1 MAEKT
6 ERNETARDS
15 GFQNPEDDGAGV
27 RNVDLTTSIPPPG
40 AGDIFNES
48 RGNFGLQ
55 LEKIDENPGDIKL
68 EEFGTPGSNR
78 GKIEFGELNHELLM
92 SLIDA
97 MKEMKTQVQSMAN
110 EIARNNQANID
121 LRSEFT
127 EKFKT
132 MQATIA
138 SEVHQI
144 YEPIK
149 RHVTG
154 LTKIVQDN
162 ESKSAVTEVS
172 VAQMQLDVN
181 AIKKRVENL
190 ERKDKIESPNTE
202 SMRIVQKPD
211 KEVSDDE
218 SEEELE
224 EERRERIR
232 TMLPMDMHPNK
243 IKIKPPTYD
252 GSEKKRPMKF
262 IKEFRRYCEVTN
274 PTVTEMKYLLGQC
287 LEKAAKE
294 WWVLIE
300 DRVEDFDEVEKK
312 FVERFWSMDVQR
324 KVRKDLEFGHYSDK
338 DNKIS
343 KVEYTIHIFGAAKDL
358 IPPPSDEDIIASLSQ
373 HYTDEIQATII
384 SRGFKT
390 LEQLIEFLG
399 KMDRHGP
406 INSKKEKEAA
416 QSSPNQNQNKNEQRP
431 FRMPQQNN
439 WNNQGGYQN
448 NSNRGNPNWNQ
459 NNRPNGGYNNNSW
472 NNQQNRNYQQNYN
485 RPNNGHYQQNY
496 NQRQNNGYPQQ
507 NRYNGNYNQQNGY
520 NRPNQNQNSRPQ
532 QNNGG
537 YRPPNNSNNHQQN
550 NPPEQ
555 QIQAIEVHQEPQP
568 STSQAGNE

>member
-6 ERNETARDS
+6 ERDETARDS
-15 GFQNPEDDGAGV
+15 GFHNPEDNGAGV
-27 RNVDLTTSIPPPG
+27 QNVDLTTSIPPPG

-48 RGNFGLQ
+48 R
-55 LEKIDENPGDIKL
+55 
-68 EEFGTPGSNR
+68 
-78 GKIEFGELNHELLM
+78 
-92 SLIDA
+92 DA
-97 MKEMKTQVQSMAN
+97 MKKMKAQVQSMAN

-144 YEPIK
+144 YEPVK

-162 ESKSAVTEVS
+162 ESKSAVVEVS

-190 ERKDKIESPNTE
+190 EHKDKIESPNTE
-202 SMRIVQKPD
+202 STRIVQKPN

-218 SEEELE
+218 SEEEPE

-232 TMLPMDMHPNK
+232 TMLPLDMHPNK

-274 PTVTEMKYLLGQC
+274 PTITEMKYLLGQC

-312 FVERFWSMDVQR
+312 FVE
-324 KVRKDLEFGHYSDK
+324 
-338 DNKIS
+338 
-343 KVEYTIHIFGAAKDL
+343 
-358 IPPPSDEDIIASLSQ
+358 
-373 HYTDEIQATII
+373 
-384 SRGFKT
+384 
-390 LEQLIEFLG
+390 
-399 KMDRHGP
+399 
-406 INSKKEKEAA
+406 
-416 QSSPNQNQNKNEQRP
+416 
-431 FRMPQQNN
+431 
-439 WNNQGGYQN
+439 
-448 NSNRGNPNWNQ
+448 
-459 NNRPNGGYNNNSW
+459 
-472 NNQQNRNYQQNYN
+472 
-485 RPNNGHYQQNY
+485 
-496 NQRQNNGYPQQ
+496 
-507 NRYNGNYNQQNGY
+507 
-520 NRPNQNQNSRPQ
+520 
-532 QNNGG
+532 
-537 YRPPNNSNNHQQN
+537 
-550 NPPEQ
+550 
-555 QIQAIEVHQEPQP
+555 
-568 STSQAGNE
+568 